1 MLLERLGKELLY
13 FDGGMGTLLQSR
25 GLKPGE
31 LPEVWNLEHTEEII
45 DIHRQYF
52 EAGSDIVL
60 SNTFGA
66 NAIKFHDSEYQL
78 KDIVTAGI
86 QNVKKA
92 AKAGVH
98 DGREVYTALDVGP
111 TGKLLKPMG
120 DLAFEDAYEA
130 FKETMIYGEEAGAD
144 LIHIETMS
152 DSYEVKAAVLAAKEN
167 TSLPV
172 FVTMIF
178 DEKGKLLTGGDV
190 PAVVAMLEG
199 LRVDALGINCGMG
212 PEQMMP
218 ILEDILKY
226 CSIPIIVKPNAGLP
240 KQRDGEVYYDVEPEQ
255 FSGYMKK
262 IVEMGAHV
270 IGGCCGTTPA
280 HIKAMIDHTR
290 GMDVVP
296 VTKKDITMVSSYGH
310 AVILGGKPMIIGE
323 RINPTGKKKFKQALK
338 DHDMDY
344 ILKEGITQ
352 QDKGAHILDVN
363 VGLPDIDEPAMMK
376 EVITELQSVTSLPL
390 QIDTV
395 DITAMEAA
403 MRIYNGKPMVNS
415 VNGKQENMDAVF
427 PLIKRYGGVVI
438 GLTIDEEGIP
448 KTAD

>member
-240 KQRDGEVYYDVEPEQ
+240 KQRAGEVSYEVEPDQ
-255 FSGYMKK
+255 LSGYMK
-262 IVEMGAHV
+262 EEYRRL
-270 IGGCCGTTPA
+270 
-280 HIKAMIDHTR
+280 ID
-290 GMDVVP
+290 
-296 VTKKDITMVSSYGH
+296 
-310 AVILGGKPMIIGE
+310 
-323 RINPTGKKKFKQALK
+323 
-338 DHDMDY
+338 
-344 ILKEGITQ
+344 
-352 QDKGAHILDVN
+352 
-363 VGLPDIDEPAMMK
+363 
-376 EVITELQSVTSLPL
+376 
-390 QIDTV
+390 
-395 DITAMEAA
+395 
-403 MRIYNGKPMVNS
+403 
-415 VNGKQENMDAVF
+415 
-427 PLIKRYGGVVI
+427 
-438 GLTIDEEGIP
+438 
-448 KTAD
+448 